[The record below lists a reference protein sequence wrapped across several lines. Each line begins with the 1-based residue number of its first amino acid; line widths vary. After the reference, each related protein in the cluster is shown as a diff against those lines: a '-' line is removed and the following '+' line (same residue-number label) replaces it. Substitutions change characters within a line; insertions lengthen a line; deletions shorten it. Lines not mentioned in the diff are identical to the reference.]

1 MSARSERPAP
11 AELAKLARAARQV
24 RRRARVPYSKFKV
37 GAALR
42 AVDGTIVTGCNVEN
56 ASYPLTMCA
65 ERVAAGK
72 AVSEGLKRFDAI
84 AVIGDPQRPTPPCGA
99 CRQVLWE
106 LAGNIWVYLVGP
118 GGGSELFRLEEL
130 LPLPF
135 DKTHL

>member
-1 MSARSERPAP
+1 MSPRIERPSPAEF
-11 AELAKLARAARQV
+11 AELAGAARQV
-24 RRRARVPYSKFKV
+24 RRRARVPYSKYKV

-42 AVDGTIVTGCNVEN
+42 ALDGTIIVGCNVEN

-84 AVIGDPQRPTPPCGA
+84 AVIGDSQKPTPPCGA

-106 LAGNIWVYLVGP
+106 IAGNIWVYLVGP
-118 GGGSELFRLEEL
+118 RGGSELFRLEEL

-135 DKTHL
+135 DRRSF